1 MATTALGTALGN
13 LRRTL
18 LRREEAGLT
27 DAELLECF
35 VTRRDEAAFEA
46 LVRRHGPMVLG
57 VCRRVLRN
65 EADAEDAFQATY
77 LVLVRKAATIRPRG
91 MVGNWLYGVAHSTA
105 LKARAMSSKRFTRE
119 REAATRDAA
128 RVTPADSAETSQH
141 MQALLDQEL
150 KALPDIYR
158 AAIVLCD
165 LEGKTLRDAAR
176 QLDCPL
182 ATVGTR
188 LARGRSMLSRRLS
201 RHGPVLAGT
210 SVAALIGNQ
219 VSAASVS
226 PLLVNTTVQ
235 AATLIAAGQGA
246 SGVISAK
253 VAALTEGVLK
263 AMLVN
268 KLKVTAAFLVV
279 VGALAMGG
287 NALVQR
293 APADDTTPVTAA
305 TAENDFLRYAIE
317 EQAVAQQ
324 RQRPQAKGGVTVTGK
339 LEAVDAEKN
348 SVTLATFK
356 RGEGKTEKTYSVAKD
371 ARIVRDGNE
380 AKLADLK
387 QGSQATLKL
396 SEDQKTVVGINAGTQ
411 PTSAPLKAVDAS
423 KNTITV
429 TVGNRVAKEDKTY
442 QVLKDAK
449 IMIDGKEGKLA
460 DLKVGAPIQFIVGE
474 GNTVSLVKTQAR
486 RDRKQDE

>member
-1 MATTALGTALGN
+1 
-13 LRRTL
+13 
-18 LRREEAGLT
+18 
-27 DAELLECF
+27 
-35 VTRRDEAAFEA
+35 
-46 LVRRHGPMVLG
+46 
-57 VCRRVLRN
+57 
-65 EADAEDAFQATY
+65 
-77 LVLVRKAATIRPRG
+77 
-91 MVGNWLYGVAHSTA
+91 
-105 LKARAMSSKRFTRE
+105 
-119 REAATRDAA
+119 
-128 RVTPADSAETSQH
+128 
-141 MQALLDQEL
+141 
-150 KALPDIYR
+150 
-158 AAIVLCD
+158 
-165 LEGKTLRDAAR
+165 
-176 QLDCPL
+176 
-182 ATVGTR
+182 
-188 LARGRSMLSRRLS
+188 MLSRRLS

-210 SVAALIGNQ
+210 SIAALIGSQ

-293 APADDTTPVTAA
+293 APAGDTAA
-305 TAENDFLRYAIE
+305 VSTVAEDAFASFAAD
-317 EQAVAQQ
+317 EQAIAQ
-324 RQRPQAKGGVTVTGK
+324 RAQRPQAKAGVTVSGK
-339 LEAVDAEKN
+339 LEAVDADKN

-356 RGEGKTEKTYSVAKD
+356 RGEGKTEKTYAVAKD
-371 ARIVRDGNE
+371 AKIIRDGND
-380 AKLADLK
+380 AKLSDLK

-396 SEDQKTVVGINAGTQ
+396 SEDQKTVVAINAGTQ
-411 PTSAPLKAVDAS
+411 PVSAPLKAVDAS

-429 TVGNRVAKEDKTY
+429 TVGNRIAKEDKTY

-449 IMIDGKEGKLA
+449 ILIDGKEGKLS

-474 GNTVSLVKTQAR
+474 GNTVSQVKTQAR

>member
-1 MATTALGTALGN
+1 MATTALGTALDN

-18 LRREEAGLT
+18 LRQEEAGLT
-27 DAELLECF
+27 DGELLECF
-35 VTRRDEAAFEA
+35 VARRDEAAFET

-77 LVLVRKAATIRPRG
+77 LVLVRKAASIRPRG

-105 LKARAMSSKRFTRE
+105 LKARAMSSKRLTRE
-119 REAATRDAA
+119 REAAMRDAA
-128 RVTPADSAETSQH
+128 RGTSTDTAEASQH

-176 QLDCPL
+176 QLDCPP

-210 SVAALIGNQ
+210 SIAALIGSQ

-293 APADDTTPVTAA
+293 APAGDTAA
-305 TAENDFLRYAIE
+305 VSTVAEDAFASFAAD
-317 EQAVAQQ
+317 EQAIAQ
-324 RQRPQAKGGVTVTGK
+324 RAQRPQAKAGVTVSGK
-339 LEAVDAEKN
+339 LEAVDADKN

-356 RGEGKTEKTYSVAKD
+356 RGEGKTEKTYAVAKD
-371 ARIVRDGNE
+371 AKIIRDGND
-380 AKLADLK
+380 AKLSDLK

-396 SEDQKTVVGINAGTQ
+396 SEDQKTVVAINAGTQ
-411 PTSAPLKAVDAS
+411 PVSAPLKAVDAS

-429 TVGNRVAKEDKTY
+429 TVGNRIAKEDKTY

-449 IMIDGKEGKLA
+449 ILIDGKEGKLS

-474 GNTVSLVKTQAR
+474 GNTVSQVKTQAR